1 MTASSETSP
10 ITTPVLRA
18 ESDERLDLPARIQR
32 RPFLFLFLACL
43 LIHLSILAFLIVVDK
58 ISMPAIN
65 PEQEISVEV
74 VTEPPPPPPEQKAEQ
89 PPPPPEEKPPEPPPP
104 EKKPPPEP
112 PKEKLTLDEKPA
124 FDAPRAENKEK
135 LDREAPDNETR
146 AQKLARPND
155 QTAPTPNPQ
164 VKQKPQQE
172 RAPQPAQE
180 PEATEPQEEDK
191 RDAEVIEQAPKPGPK
206 TDKKPTKPDR
216 KAVVGEQQKSI
227 ADMVASLAPV
237 PNFQLGGAAKT
248 APISGGTAKPTYLST
263 VLGYIK
269 RQYHPTGAA
278 RTGDG
283 IITFYV
289 DPNGN
294 LVHQAL
300 RQSSGSAALDQ
311 AALSALRRAGPFPPT
326 PTATSLG
333 LIWKY

>member
-1 MTASSETSP
+1 
-10 ITTPVLRA
+10 
-18 ESDERLDLPARIQR
+18 
-32 RPFLFLFLACL
+32 
-43 LIHLSILAFLIVVDK
+43 
-58 ISMPAIN
+58 MPAIN

-89 PPPPPEEKPPEPPPP
+89 PPPPPEEKPPQPPPP

-155 QTAPTPNPQ
+155 QTAPRPNPQ

-172 RAPQPAQE
+172 RSAATRARARGDRAAGRGQARRRGHRTGPQ
-180 PEATEPQEEDK
+180 
-191 RDAEVIEQAPKPGPK
+191 PGPK

-278 RTGDG
+278 RTGMESL
-283 IITFYV
+283 TFYV

-311 AALSALRRAGPFPPT
+311 AALLALRRAGPFPPT